1 MVRSK
6 QTAARAKKGLD
17 SKGRP
22 KSEGRNDG
30 GRGGRGAGHG
40 GRHHRHNNSKS
51 HSKKKSPSKFS
62 INVTAPV
69 VARTVSNT
77 SSSSDAASISAKN
90 SNSDSV
96 TKMPIKNQ
104 QRKQSNNITTL
115 PWCDPTTHYV
125 PMEEEERMIPVL
137 IHWGNSE
144 RGMMKDQP
152 SFRLQKITNMLG
164 RSSMNNQHNATTRK
178 NINSQMH
185 NNGNRKSN
193 AGRHHHQ
200 HSNTSYS
207 TTQQLSLI
215 QSLSLRRHHL
225 KLLNPRSSMTRLG
238 LGNEIDIQ
246 NAAALFEDCV
256 ETYLR
261 SHNVQYWTEADQKR
275 LHRRDM
281 PAPLTPDFMMK
292 DGSQVMLSLISSS
305 SSGTMIKNG
314 QSTNKGTIHPL
325 AINWIEAKMFYGAS
339 TIPSGTKNAV
349 GSILPKVK
357 QYVNYYGTG
366 AIVFMYGCGS
376 QLAAQLLDV
385 GVVALDGRCL
395 DLSRVETHQRGWCAD
410 NWGNI
415 LF

>member
-22 KSEGRNDG
+22 KWDGGGAQRAADRNHNGRG
-30 GRGGRGAGHG
+30 IARGRGGRGAGRG
-40 GRHHRHNNSKS
+40 GRHHRQNNSKL
-51 HSKKKSPSKFS
+51 HSKKKPPSKFS
-62 INVTAPV
+62 INVTAAR
-69 VARTVSNT
+69 VARTVSNI
-77 SSSSDAASISAKN
+77 SDASSIIAN
-90 SNSDSV
+90 
-96 TKMPIKNQ
+96 NQ
-104 QRKQSNNITTL
+104 QHNQSNNITTL

-125 PMEEEERMIPVL
+125 PMDEEQRMLPVL
-137 IHWGNSE
+137 IHWGESE

-164 RSSMNNQHNATTRK
+164 KEPKPHNTTSNN
-178 NINSQMH
+178 NSHMH
-185 NNGNRKSN
+185 NNGNRKNN
-193 AGRHHHQ
+193 AGRHHQ
-200 HSNTSYS
+200 HTNTSYP

-238 LGNEIDIQ
+238 LGNELDIQ

-281 PAPLTPDFMMK
+281 PAPLTPDFRMK

-305 SSGTMIKNG
+305 GTINA
-314 QSTNKGTIHPL
+314 QSPDKGTIHPL
-325 AINWIEAKMFYGAS
+325 TINWIEAKMFYGAS
-339 TIPSGTKNAV
+339 TVPSGTKNAV

-357 QYVNYYGTG
+357 QYVNHFGTG

-376 QLAAQLLDV
+376 QLAAQLLEV

-410 NWGNI
+410 KWGNI